1 MTDLNKVQGVT
12 TLAIPQGKPGSEQ
25 RGSAC
30 SEQGPPRDSYQVE
43 TPRTLLQCC
52 I

>member
-30 SEQGPPRDSYQVE
+30 SEQRPPRDSYHVE
-43 TPRTLLQCC
+43 TPPSSFE
-52 I
+52 